1 MKTSG
6 RDVVADQA
14 KNFNVIVSS
23 SASLCDNTQRNLLHL
38 NNGIAVD
45 QQQPTPSIVYSNSQL
60 RAIGIKAEDG
70 QTHHLH
76 GDISSMSNYRNPRP
90 IHPPLSPVMPGSST
104 PIDIVGSLHSPSVS
118 GSTQSYPDAMAM
130 AGPNY
135 QHFTELTNDVQKLTM
150 LETQPNSGQGM
161 PAARIHTYS

>member
-60 RAIGIKAEDG
+60 RAIRIKAEDG

-76 GDISSMSNYRNPRP
+76 GKQLLNINATFCSISLFCN
-90 IHPPLSPVMPGSST
+90 G
-104 PIDIVGSLHSPSVS
+104 
-118 GSTQSYPDAMAM
+118 
-130 AGPNY
+130 
-135 QHFTELTNDVQKLTM
+135 
-150 LETQPNSGQGM
+150 
-161 PAARIHTYS
+161 

>member
-60 RAIGIKAEDG
+60 RAIRIKAEDG

-76 GDISSMSNYRNPRP
+76 GKQLLNNIQHWPKETLQVLFYEAKFTTSDGYSN
-90 IHPPLSPVMPGSST
+90 I
-104 PIDIVGSLHSPSVS
+104 
-118 GSTQSYPDAMAM
+118 
-130 AGPNY
+130 
-135 QHFTELTNDVQKLTM
+135 
-150 LETQPNSGQGM
+150 
-161 PAARIHTYS
+161 